1 MPTRDRRRVN
11 VVLGLVGLCVLL
23 AAGLVLVDLFVDPS
37 WRAVAVQMLAAAL
50 LALAVLRVRTVLRL
64 RLEAQPSSTF
74 DVARADGE
82 RSASEASRVAQLESE
97 IGAGLRYR
105 RFFEAVLWPQLVALA
120 EARAGAP
127 PTWLTRPPDRSFGRG
142 PSRAALEAVV
152 AEIEAR
158 R

>member
-11 VVLGLVGLCVLL
+11 VALGLLGLCVLL

-74 DVARADGE
+74 DVARADG
-82 RSASEASRVAQLESE
+82 
-97 IGAGLRYR
+97 
-105 RFFEAVLWPQLVALA
+105 
-120 EARAGAP
+120 
-127 PTWLTRPPDRSFGRG
+127 
-142 PSRAALEAVV
+142 
-152 AEIEAR
+152 
-158 R
+158 